1 MNAVEVAQNN
11 FNSWNRHDADAI
23 VAAYAE
29 GGTYRTPSMGHPLTG
44 QAIGDFA
51 KSVWVA
57 FPDASLEIIS
67 IGDTGGGLIAIQ
79 WMLHGTHT
87 GIGDTGGGLAA
98 IQWILHGTHTGP
110 LMDGTPPTGRK
121 VSYPGASFVQV
132 EGDKI
137 RSEQVY
143 VDRQT
148 VVELLATKGK

>member
-67 IGDTGGGLIAIQ
+67 IGDSGGGLV
-79 WMLHGTHT
+79 
-87 GIGDTGGGLAA
+87 A

-148 VVELLATKGK
+148 VAELLGLLWASGHPPEVP

>member
-29 GGTYRTPSMGHPLTG
+29 GGTYRTPRMGHPLTG

-67 IGDTGGGLIAIQ
+67 IGDTGGGLVAIQ
-79 WMLHGTHT
+79 WM
-87 GIGDTGGGLAA
+87 
-98 IQWILHGTHTGP
+98 LHGTHTGP

-121 VSYPGASFVQV
+121 VTYPGASFVQV

-148 VVELLATKGK
+148 VAELLKG

>member
-1 MNAVEVAQNN
+1 MNATEVAQNN

-23 VAAYAE
+23 VATYAK
-29 GGTYRTPSMGHPLTG
+29 GGTYRTPRMGHSLTG

-51 KSVWVA
+51 KSVWKA
-57 FPDASLEIIS
+57 FPDASLELIS
-67 IGDTGGGLIAIQ
+67 IGDTGGGLVP
-79 WMLHGTHT
+79 
-87 GIGDTGGGLAA
+87 

-121 VSYPGASFVQV
+121 VSYPGAFFVQV

-137 RSEQVY
+137 RSEQTY

-148 VVELLATKGK
+148 VAEQLGLKAK

>member
-1 MNAVEVAQNN
+1 MNAIEVAQNN
-11 FNSWNRHDADAI
+11 LNSWNRHDADAI

-29 GGTYRTPSMGHPLTG
+29 GGTYRTPRMGRELTG

-57 FPDASLEIIS
+57 FPDASLEVIS
-67 IGDTGGGLIAIQ
+67 IGDTGGGLVAIQ
-79 WMLHGTHT
+79 WM
-87 GIGDTGGGLAA
+87 
-98 IQWILHGTHTGP
+98 LHGTHTGP

-148 VVELLATKGK
+148 VAELLGLKAK